1 MKLSMALRQQ
11 GNESAPNLV
20 LIHGLGSAATVWKP
34 LISKVQETFNIIT
47 LDLPGHGLTPLNKDQ
62 PMDPQSLAKLIVK
75 NLEQELGV
83 REFHLVGNSWGGWI
97 ALEIASLFPERVKS
111 VHALAPAG
119 FWLATFDQKFPGE
132 ALGRA
137 LMPIIKIL
145 APTLLQYEWGKK
157 FLFQEGS
164 PQWRNF
170 TYETCLD
177 AINAMAS
184 SPGFTSASNGMLK
197 KRFESAIDSS
207 VPVNIF
213 FGDCDNT
220 LPAPTC
226 QDKAMVPSH
235 AEWITLVGSGHA
247 PMLDNPEKIASYVL
261 ATVRRIS

>member
-1 MKLSMALRQQ
+1 MKLSMTLRQQ
-11 GNESAPNLV
+11 SNESAPNLV
-20 LIHGLGSAATVWKP
+20 LIHGLGSAATVWKS
-34 LISKVQETFNIIT
+34 LIPYLQETFNIIM
-47 LDLPGHGLTPLNKDQ
+47 LDLPGHGLTPLSTDQ
-62 PMDPQSLAKLIVK
+62 LMDPQSLAKLIVK
-75 NLEQELGV
+75 NLEQEYGV
-83 REFHLVGNSWGGWI
+83 KEFHLVGNSWGGWI
-97 ALEIASLFPERVKS
+97 VLEIASLFPERVKS
-111 VHALAPAG
+111 VNALAPAG

-132 ALGRA
+132 ALGLA
-137 LMPIIKIL
+137 LMPIINIL
-145 APTLLQYEWGKK
+145 APTLLKYEWGRK

-170 TYETCLD
+170 SYELCLD

-197 KRFESAIDSS
+197 KRFESEIDSS

-235 AEWITLVGSGHA
+235 AEWITLLGSGHA
-247 PMLDNPEKIASYVL
+247 PMLDNPEIVARHVL
-261 ATVRRIS
+261 ATARRNS

>member
-1 MKLSMALRQQ
+1 MKLSMSVS
-11 GNESAPNLV
+11 EHVDKDAPLLV
-20 LIHGLGSAATVWKP
+20 MIHGLGSARTVWKP
-34 LISKVQETFNIIT
+34 LIPYLQRTFNIIT

-83 REFHLVGNSWGGWI
+83 KEFHLVGNSWGGWI
-97 ALEIASLFPERVKS
+97 VLEIAALFPERVKS
-111 VHALAPAG
+111 VNALAPAG

-132 ALGRA
+132 ALSLA
-137 LMPIIKIL
+137 LMPIIKVL
-145 APTLLQYEWGKK
+145 APTLLRYEWGRK

-164 PQWRNF
+164 PQWPNF

-184 SPGFTSASNGMLK
+184 SPGFNPASKGMLE
-197 KRFESAIDSS
+197 KRFESEIDLS

-220 LPAPTC
+220 LPAPIC
-226 QDKAMVPSH
+226 QDKAMVPAH
-235 AEWITLVGSGHA
+235 AEWITLVESGHT
-247 PMLDNPEKIASYVL
+247 PMLDNPEAVASHML
-261 ATVRRIS
+261 ATAHKNS